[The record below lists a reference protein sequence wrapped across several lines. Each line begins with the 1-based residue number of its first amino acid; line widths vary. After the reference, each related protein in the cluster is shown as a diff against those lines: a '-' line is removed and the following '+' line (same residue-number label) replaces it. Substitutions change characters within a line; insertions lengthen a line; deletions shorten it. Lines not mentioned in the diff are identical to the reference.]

1 MEEKKA
7 KPELETKILAG
18 FFLILIAILVNGQ
31 AISGTCST
39 VSNQCD
45 TTINNMELCNDSPVQ
60 HTYSLDFEGEVADWF
75 TILGP
80 EQITL
85 PAGECAQFN
94 VYAIAACYAEP
105 GTYEA
110 ELIVTNGSTI
120 RTTCFFEVTQGHIV
134 DVEITPEV
142 QAATECE
149 LREYEITLTNNSATQ
164 QNTENVYLN
173 IAGLPTDWYTLEAD
187 ALIVAKG
194 TPETVGLTVQA
205 PCDADLG
212 EYEFEAVAS
221 LENPSF
227 ASSDNAS
234 YLLSSGQEPVLTINA
249 EYDACLEETIQNSI
263 MLINTGKMEDEFKIS
278 LDAPPWVAL
287 SKNAVVLAPNGT
299 VSLDLVFD
307 KTEAEQKS
315 YDAKITIES
324 TKFNYSKEFDFKVE
338 LQDCYNIVLEKTSG
352 DEIVCSEETPKYIF
366 KLTNDKI
373 LPIDAKFSVD
383 GIIGELSLEEST
395 IAPNS
400 TFQLELDLNPTG
412 LANEAQIIEREVS
425 VEILMDSSGSM
436 IEKING
442 KNKIEVA
449 QEAVLSFINSIG
461 EVDLGF
467 RVFGQGVDC
476 EASELLVEMN
486 GLNTAGITDALTG
499 MAPRGKTPIAE
510 SLLSSIDD
518 FSGKENYVILVS
530 DGKETC
536 GGSLD
541 DAAQKMNETGIAV
554 YAVGF
559 DIDEKGKL
567 ELQSIAEKTNG
578 QYFDAANAE
587 ELASVFHDIAT
598 QLDIIPSQTGRKTF
612 YLNITSNNFS
622 IRQAYTID
630 IEDCYNGLLKT
641 TSLNLCRG
649 IPAISEIRIENLGSK
664 SQEFELSYN
673 PDWVSGQESVELE
686 GGKGQTL
693 EITVSPPTD
702 ASERE
707 LVVRAA
713 TPQTALESASPI
725 NYLGQASCYGI
736 DLFTADNKLDVR
748 ACEGK
753 KFTLTVENR
762 GKVEQ
767 TVSLSSD
774 KGYVYIDPSEIT
786 LAAGERRDVYFLISP
801 PYDIRGKETT
811 VTINAETDR
820 GFSTGI
826 EILLGIFE
834 EGFLETEVNI
844 EIQDLDIT
852 EALEGLDYDRVIE
865 FGLFN
870 DSGRPLIIK
879 GIKAFDFKAIFEYDT
894 PIVESKTSLPMKM
907 YLDLP
912 EDLNAGS
919 YPVAIEFTTDKGVYV
934 REVIVDVAFEM
945 EIGGEETDGDS
956 TDGGEQEVVVGTGL
970 FSLSSMVDV
979 AIIILV
985 LVAIALIV
993 YSVVK
998 TMDKPK
1004 PKSFSDVSGGN
1015 KKSAAKK
1022 KKKPAKKK
1030 KKK

>member
-1 MEEKKA
+1 LDEA
-7 KPELETKILAG
+7 KVKPKLKTKILLG
-18 FFLILIAILVNGQ
+18 IFLILFVALANAQ
-31 AISGTCST
+31 AISGTCSSVT
-39 VSNQCD
+39 NQCD
-45 TTINNMELCNDSPVQ
+45 LSINNMELCNDSPVQ
-60 HTYSLDFEGEVADWF
+60 HTYNIAFDGEANNWF
-75 TILGP
+75 NVIP
-80 EQITL
+80 DKVTL
-85 PAGECAQFN
+85 SPNECAQLN
-94 VYAIAACYAEP
+94 VYTIADCYAEP
-105 GTYEA
+105 GNYEA
-110 ELIVTNGSTI
+110 DLVISNGSI
-120 RTTCFFEVTQGHIV
+120 ERVTCFVEVTQGHAV
-134 DVEITPEV
+134 DVEITPET

-149 LREYEITLTNNSATQ
+149 LREYEITLTNNSTIENQ
-164 QNTENVYLN
+164 QSENVYLN
-173 IAGLPTDWYTLEAD
+173 IAGLPADWHSLEAD
-187 ALIVAKG
+187 ALIVSKG
-194 TPETVGLTVQA
+194 TPEIVNLTVQA

-227 ASSDNAS
+227 SSSDNAS

-249 EYDACLEETIQNSI
+249 EYDACVEETIQNSI
-263 MLINTGKMEDEFKIS
+263 LLINAGKMEDEFKIS
-278 LDAPPWVAL
+278 LDAPSWISL
-287 SKNAVVLAPNGT
+287 SENAVILPPEGT
-299 VSLDLVFD
+299 ISLDLVFD
-307 KTEAEQKS
+307 KTQDEQKS

-324 TKFNYSKEFDFKVE
+324 TKFNYSKEFDFTVG
-338 LQDCYNIVLEKTSG
+338 LQDCYNIILEKTSG
-352 DEIVCSEETPKYIF
+352 DEIVCTEETPKYIF

-373 LPIDAKFSVD
+373 LPVDAKFSID
-383 GIIGELSLEEST
+383 GIIGELSLEEAT

-400 TFQLELDLNPTG
+400 TFQLDLDLNPTG
-412 LANEAQIIEREVS
+412 LANEAQIIDRDVS

-467 RVFGQGVDC
+467 RVFGQGEDC
-476 EASELLVEMN
+476 EPSELLVEMN
-486 GLNTAGITDALTG
+486 GLNTAGITDALAG
-499 MAPRGKTPIAE
+499 MKPRGKTPIAE

-518 FSGKENYVILVS
+518 FSGKEKYVILVS

-536 GGSLD
+536 GGDLD
-541 DAAQKMNETGIAV
+541 MAAQKMGDAGIAV

-559 DIDEKGKL
+559 DIDEKGKI
-567 ELQSIAEKTNG
+567 ELQGIAEKTNG
-578 QYFDAANAE
+578 QYFDAGNAE
-587 ELASVFHDIAT
+587 ELASVFHNIAAE
-598 QLDIIPSQTGRKTF
+598 LDIIPYQTGRKTF
-612 YLNITSNNFS
+612 YLNISSDNFS
-622 IRQAYTID
+622 IREAYTID

-641 TSLNLCRG
+641 SSLNLCRG
-649 IPAISEIRIENLGSK
+649 IPAVTEIRIENLGSK
-664 SQEFELSYN
+664 AQVFNLSYA
-673 PDWVSGQESVELE
+673 PDWVSGQENIELE
-686 GGKGQTL
+686 GENGQAF

-707 LVVRAA
+707 IIVRAS
-713 TPQTALESASPI
+713 TPETSLESASPI

-774 KGYVYIDPSEIT
+774 KSYVYLDPKEIT
-786 LAAGERRDVYFLISP
+786 LAAGERKDVYFLISP

-834 EGFLETEVNI
+834 EGVLETEFNI

-870 DSGRPLIIK
+870 DSSRPLVIK
-879 GIKAFDFKAIFEYDT
+879 GIKAFDFKAVFDYDT

-907 YLDLP
+907 YLELP
-912 EDLNAGS
+912 EDLEAGS
-919 YPVAIEFTTDKGVYV
+919 YPVAVEFTTDKGVYV
-934 REVIVDVAFEM
+934 REVVIDVAFEM
-945 EIGGEETDGDS
+945 DVGGEETGDG
-956 TDGGEQEVVVGTGL
+956 TEGEGQEVVVGTGL
-970 FSLSSMVDV
+970 VSLGSMVDV

-1004 PKSFSDVSGGN
+1004 PKSFSDVSGGK

-1022 KKKPAKKK
+1022 KKKPVKKNKKK
-1030 KKK
+1030 